1 MKKQR
6 VLVLLAAGMGSR
18 YGGLKQIDPIDAA
31 GNLIIDFSIYDAI
44 RAGFHDL
51 VFIIKHEIEQ
61 DFMDA
66 IGSRISRR
74 ANVKCAFQEMN
85 KLPHGLKAPEGRTK
99 PLGTTHALLC
109 ARDEIGGRPFAVIN
123 SDDYYGTSA
132 YRVIYDA
139 LCHAQDKDT
148 YDYYMVGYELGK
160 TVTDHGSVARGICV
174 TDGKGHLTGIDER
187 TRVEKY
193 PGGIHFTE
201 DGEHW
206 VDVPADTTVSMNLWG
221 YTPGFLKELEARFPA
236 FLDKALAE
244 NPIKGEFFL
253 PLAVSQLIAEKKATV
268 TVLTSPDK
276 WYGVTYAADKPA
288 VVAALRRMTDEG
300 KYPDGLWK

>member
-1 MKKQR
+1 MKKQP

-123 SDDYYGTSA
+123 SDDYYGPAA
-132 YRVIYDA
+132 YKQLYEFLA
-139 LCHAQDKDT
+139 GDT
-148 YDYYMVGYELGK
+148 PSDEQLMIGYKLENTL
-160 TVTDHGSVARGICV
+160 TENGSVARGVCMA
-174 TDGKGHLTGIDER
+174 DENGYLTRINER
-187 TRVEKY
+187 TRIEQY
-193 PGGIHFTE
+193 DGGIHFTE
-201 DGEHW
+201 DGGESW
-206 VDVPADTTVSMNLWG
+206 TDLPADTIVSMNLWG
-221 YTPGFLKELEARFPA
+221 FMPSFITEIQNRFSA
-236 FLDKALAE
+236 FLDKALVE
-244 NPIKGEFFL
+244 NPMKGEYFL
-253 PLAVSQLIAEKKATV
+253 PLPVAQIIDDGVGSVK
-268 TVLTSPDK
+268 VLTSPDK
-276 WYGVTYAADKPA
+276 WFGVTYAADKPM
-288 VVAALRRMTDEG
+288 VVAALRKLTDDG
-300 KYPDGLWK
+300 LYPDGLWK

>member
-1 MKKQR
+1 MKKQP

-99 PLGTTHALLC
+99 PLAPPMPCSVQETRSAADPSPSLIPTTTMALPL
-109 ARDEIGGRPFAVIN
+109 IN
-123 SDDYYGTSA
+123 SFTNSSPETRPQTS
-132 YRVIYDA
+132 
-139 LCHAQDKDT
+139 
-148 YDYYMVGYELGK
+148 
-160 TVTDHGSVARGICV
+160 S
-174 TDGKGHLTGIDER
+174 
-187 TRVEKY
+187 
-193 PGGIHFTE
+193 
-201 DGEHW
+201 
-206 VDVPADTTVSMNLWG
+206 
-221 YTPGFLKELEARFPA
+221 
-236 FLDKALAE
+236 
-244 NPIKGEFFL
+244 
-253 PLAVSQLIAEKKATV
+253 
-268 TVLTSPDK
+268 
-276 WYGVTYAADKPA
+276 
-288 VVAALRRMTDEG
+288 
-300 KYPDGLWK
+300 

>member
-1 MKKQR
+1 MKKQP

-123 SDDYYGTSA
+123 SDDYYGPTA
-132 YRVIYDA
+132 YKQLYEFLA
-139 LCHAQDKDT
+139 GDT
-148 YDYYMVGYELGK
+148 PSDEQLMIGYKLENTL
-160 TVTDHGSVARGICV
+160 TENGSVARGICEV
-174 TDGKGHLTGIDER
+174 DDEGFLTHIVER
-187 TRVEKY
+187 RRIFKREH
-193 PGGIHFTE
+193 GGAFTE
-201 DGEHW
+201 DDGKTFIEL
-206 VDVPADTTVSMNLWG
+206 PEGTPVSMNCWG
-221 YTPGFLKELEARFPA
+221 FKPDILPMLEDVF
-236 FLDKALAE
+236 KANFEVGIKE
-244 NPIKGEFFL
+244 NPAKYEDLL
-253 PLAVSQLIAEKKATV
+253 PNAVQTLMSEGRVRVKV
-268 TVLTSPDK
+268 EESPDR
-276 WYGVTYAADKPA
+276 WFGVTYKEDKPA
-288 VVAALRRMTDEG
+288 VMESIEKIKAQGVYSE
-300 KYPDGLWK
+300 KLWD

>member
-1 MKKQR
+1 MKKQP

-123 SDDYYGTSA
+123 SDDYYGPAA
-132 YRVIYDA
+132 YKQLYEFLA
-139 LCHAQDKDT
+139 GDT
-148 YDYYMVGYELGK
+148 PSDEQLMIGFLTHIVERRRIFK
-160 TVTDHGSVARGICV
+160 REHGGA
-174 TDGKGHLTGIDER
+174 
-187 TRVEKY
+187 
-193 PGGIHFTE
+193 FTE
-201 DGEHW
+201 DDGKTFIEL
-206 VDVPADTTVSMNLWG
+206 PEGTPVSMNCWG
-221 YTPGFLKELEARFPA
+221 FKPDILPMLEDVF
-236 FLDKALAE
+236 KANFEAGIKE
-244 NPIKGEFFL
+244 NPAKYEDLL
-253 PLAVSQLIAEKKATV
+253 PNAVQTLMSEGRVRVKV
-268 TVLTSPDK
+268 EESPDR
-276 WYGVTYAADKPA
+276 WFGVTYKEDKSA
-288 VVAALRRMTDEG
+288 VMESIEKIKAQGVYSE
-300 KYPDGLWK
+300 KLWD

>member
-1 MKKQR
+1 MKKQP

-99 PLGTTHALLC
+99 PLGTPMPCSVQET
-109 ARDEIGGRPFAVIN
+109 R
-123 SDDYYGTSA
+123 SA
-132 YRVIYDA
+132 A
-139 LCHAQDKDT
+139 
-148 YDYYMVGYELGK
+148 G
-160 TVTDHGSVARGICV
+160 
-174 TDGKGHLTGIDER
+174 
-187 TRVEKY
+187 
-193 PGGIHFTE
+193 P
-201 DGEHW
+201 
-206 VDVPADTTVSMNLWG
+206 
-221 YTPGFLKELEARFPA
+221 
-236 FLDKALAE
+236 
-244 NPIKGEFFL
+244 
-253 PLAVSQLIAEKKATV
+253 
-268 TVLTSPDK
+268 SPS
-276 WYGVTYAADKPA
+276 
-288 VVAALRRMTDEG
+288 
-300 KYPDGLWK
+300 

>member
-1 MKKQR
+1 MKKQP

-123 SDDYYGTSA
+123 SDDYYGPAA
-132 YRVIYDA
+132 YKQLYEFLA
-139 LCHAQDKDT
+139 GDT
-148 YDYYMVGYELGK
+148 PSDEQLMIGYKLENTL
-160 TVTDHGSVARGICV
+160 TENGSVARGIC
-174 TDGKGHLTGIDER
+174 GA
-187 TRVEKY
+187 
-193 PGGIHFTE
+193 FTE
-201 DGEHW
+201 DDGKTFIEL
-206 VDVPADTTVSMNLWG
+206 PEGTPVSMNCWG
-221 YTPGFLKELEARFPA
+221 FKPDILPMLEDVF
-236 FLDKALAE
+236 KANFEAGIKE
-244 NPIKGEFFL
+244 NPAKYEDLL
-253 PLAVSQLIAEKKATV
+253 PNAVQTLMSEGRVRVKVQE
-268 TVLTSPDK
+268 SPDR
-276 WYGVTYAADKPA
+276 WFGVTYKEDKSA
-288 VVAALRRMTDEG
+288 VMESIEKIKAQGVYSE
-300 KYPDGLWK
+300 KLWD

>member
-1 MKKQR
+1 MKKQP

-109 ARDEIGGRPFAVIN
+109 ARDEIGGRPFAFIN
-123 SDDYYGTSA
+123 SDDYYGPAA
-132 YRVIYDA
+132 YKQLYEFLA
-139 LCHAQDKDT
+139 GDT
-148 YDYYMVGYELGK
+148 PSDEQLMIGYKLENTL
-160 TVTDHGSVARGICV
+160 TENGSVARGICEV
-174 TDGKGHLTGIDER
+174 DDEGFLTHIVER
-187 TRVEKY
+187 RRIFKREH
-193 PGGIHFTE
+193 GGAFTE
-201 DGEHW
+201 DDGK
-206 VDVPADTTVSMNLWG
+206 T
-221 YTPGFLKELEARFPA
+221 YTPLSG
-236 FLDKALAE
+236 D
-244 NPIKGEFFL
+244 
-253 PLAVSQLIAEKKATV
+253 SIA
-268 TVLTSPDK
+268 SP
-276 WYGVTYAADKPA
+276 
-288 VVAALRRMTDEG
+288 
-300 KYPDGLWK
+300 

>member
-1 MKKQR
+1 MKKQP

-74 ANVKCAFQEMN
+74 ANVKCAFQEMS

-123 SDDYYGTSA
+123 SDDYYGPAA
-132 YRVIYDA
+132 YKQLYEFLA
-139 LCHAQDKDT
+139 GDT
-148 YDYYMVGYELGK
+148 PSDEQLMIGYKLENTL
-160 TVTDHGSVARGICV
+160 TENGSVARGICEV
-174 TDGKGHLTGIDER
+174 DGEGFLTHIVER
-187 TRVEKY
+187 RRIFKREH
-193 PGGIHFTE
+193 GGAFTE
-201 DGEHW
+201 DDGKTFIEL
-206 VDVPADTTVSMNLWG
+206 PEGTPVSMNCWG
-221 YTPGFLKELEARFPA
+221 FKPDILPMLEDVF
-236 FLDKALAE
+236 KANFEAGIKE
-244 NPIKGEFFL
+244 NPAKYEG
-253 PLAVSQLIAEKKATV
+253 S
-268 TVLTSPDK
+268 
-276 WYGVTYAADKPA
+276 AAQRCADPY
-288 VVAALRRMTDEG
+288 V
-300 KYPDGLWK
+300 